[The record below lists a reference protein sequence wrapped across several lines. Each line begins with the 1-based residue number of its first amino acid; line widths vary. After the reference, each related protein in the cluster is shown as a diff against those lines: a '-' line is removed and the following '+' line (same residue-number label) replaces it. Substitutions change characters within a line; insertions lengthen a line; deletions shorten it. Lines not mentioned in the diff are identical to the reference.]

1 MLPVD
6 DFEWVEDIY
15 EFGES
20 FVKTYNEQSDERFF
34 LDNDVQYPEKL
45 HELHNDIPFLPE
57 WLKIKKGEKL
67 VANLHDK
74 AEYVIHIK
82 NVKTVLN
89 HGLVFIKFNKV

>member
-20 FVKTYNEQSDERFF
+20 FVKTYNEQSDESYF

-57 WLKIKKGEKL
+57 LLKIKKGEKL

-74 AEYVIHIK
+74 TEYLIHIK